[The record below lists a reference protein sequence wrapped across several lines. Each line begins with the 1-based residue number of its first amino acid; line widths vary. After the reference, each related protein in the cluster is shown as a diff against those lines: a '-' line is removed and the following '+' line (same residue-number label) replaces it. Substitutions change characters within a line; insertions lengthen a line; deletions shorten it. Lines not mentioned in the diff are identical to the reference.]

1 MKVYISADMEGVTGA
16 TNWEEVDHNKSA
28 YIQFQKQMSLEV
40 AAACEGAIA
49 AGAKEVLVKDA
60 HYSGRNIL
68 PSYLPK
74 RTKLIRGWS
83 GHPYSMVQEL
93 NSRFD
98 ALMMV
103 GYHSRAGSGGNPLA
117 HTMSSAKIERITLN
131 DKQASELLLHGT
143 IASKYHVPLTFV
155 SGDNVICKEVESISP
170 NTVTH
175 STMHGVGDSSISIQP
190 ELSINII
197 KRKSEESLNGDLKKS
212 IWAYPS
218 RFKLVIRYMKHVDA
232 YKASHYPGAVMLN
245 PKSVSYEDKDYDN
258 IMRFILFCV

>member
-1 MKVYISADMEGVTGA
+1 MKVYISADMEGITGV

-28 YIQFQKQMSLEV
+28 YVQFQKQMSLEV

-49 AGAKEVLVKDA
+49 AGAKNILVKDA

-68 PSYLPK
+68 PSFLPK
-74 RTKLIRGWS
+74 RAKIIRGWS

-98 ALMMV
+98 ALMMI

-131 DKQASELLLHGT
+131 DKAASELLLHGT
-143 IASKYHVPLTFV
+143 IASKYHIPLAFV
-155 SGDNVICKEVESISP
+155 SGDSAICEEVKSISS

-175 STMHGVGDSSISIQP
+175 ATMHGIGDSSISIQP
-190 ELSINII
+190 ELSISMI
-197 KRKSEESLNGDLKKS
+197 KRKSEESLNSDLKKS

-218 RFKLVIRYMKHVDA
+218 RFKLVIRYMKHIDA
-232 YKASHYPGAVMLN
+232 YKASHYPGAIMLN
-245 PKSVSYEDKDYDN
+245 SKSVSFEDRDYDN